1 MSLALEFKSIE
12 YDCKPVDLSNGEQHT
27 SEYKE
32 INSLNQVPTLLANGI
47 VVTQSMAILEFLE
60 EFYPEKP
67 KLLPTDAVQR
77 AKVREICEVI
87 DSIKNRS
94 IAKVNKFGLSK
105 TNQFYFKIL
114 HNAHCALEI
123 NLFPNFFKLR
133 DMTFD
138 T

>member
-67 KLLPTDAVQR
+67 KLLPTDPVQR

-87 DSIKNRS
+87 NSGVSFSFYSYFIFRKIKS
-94 IAKVNKFGLSK
+94 
-105 TNQFYFKIL
+105 YFFL
-114 HNAHCALEI
+114 
-123 NLFPNFFKLR
+123 LFC
-133 DMTFD
+133 D
-138 T
+138 

>member
-27 SEYKE
+27 CEYRE
-32 INSLNQVPTLLANGI
+32 INSLNQVPTLLANGT

-67 KLLPTDAVQR
+67 KLLPTDPVQR

-94 IAKVNKFGLSK
+94 IAKGNKFGLSK
-105 TNQFYFKIL
+105 TY
-114 HNAHCALEI
+114 
-123 NLFPNFFKLR
+123 
-133 DMTFD
+133 
-138 T
+138 